1 MTSTTTPTR
10 PALDGGENRE
20 PDPGIAV
27 ADENAPG
34 GRPGPP
40 ATRPATTPS
49 PEATTP
55 QDTATPPAPATPAE
69 TATPPAST
77 AFAADIGGTWVRMR
91 AGGAAEPVE
100 RMPSPSRLRHP
111 DRSVPQLRA
120 DLVGLLCDRVPAG
133 ARAALSFGA
142 AIDHLTG
149 TVYGSAPLW
158 GDESTPYD
166 VAADLRARRPDVTW
180 HLVNDVTAALLD
192 FAAAHAGPGV
202 RRVAYLT
209 VSSGIALRTA
219 DLEQRR
225 IPVDDLGLQ
234 GEVGHLPAPLTDP
247 GADILADLPCEC
259 GARGH
264 LASVASGPG
273 LVRVARRLG
282 LPRPRQVADWL
293 PGALAADDPG
303 ARRLL
308 ELCAAPV
315 AHLLRTLWC
324 LDPHLDLIG
333 VGGGVAE
340 GLAGAYAAEIRRR
353 LATPT
358 SYADRGRDEAW
369 LDERLVF
376 CAPGQVDALRGAQ
389 RVTDW
394 IPGITR

>member
-1 MTSTTTPTR
+1 MRSSATPAVAPLTSASR
-10 PALDGGENRE
+10 PASPTPER
-20 PDPGIAV
+20 
-27 ADENAPG
+27 AP
-34 GRPGPP
+34 
-40 ATRPATTPS
+40 A
-49 PEATTP
+49 
-55 QDTATPPAPATPAE
+55 PPAPPV
-69 TATPPAST
+69 
-77 AFAADIGGTWVRMR
+77 FAADIGGTWVRMR
-91 AGGAAEPVE
+91 TGGPEEAVE
-100 RMPSPSRLRHP
+100 RVPSPSRLRHP
-111 DRSVPQLRA
+111 ERSVPRLRA

-158 GDESTPYD
+158 GEETAPYD
-166 VAADLRARRPDVTW
+166 VAAELRHRRPDVTW

-192 FAAAHAGPGV
+192 FAAVHARPGV

-234 GEVGHLPAPLTDP
+234 GEVGHLPVTLTAPGSDV
-247 GADILADLPCEC
+247 LAGLPCEC
-259 GARGH
+259 GARDH

-273 LVRVARRLG
+273 LARTAERLG
-282 LPRPRQVADWL
+282 LARPAQVADWL
-293 PGALAADDPG
+293 PGALAAGEPG

-315 AHLLRTLWC
+315 AELLRTMWC

-333 VGGGVAE
+333 IGGGVAE
-340 GLAGAYAAEIRRR
+340 GLAGPYAAEIRRL

-358 SYADRGRDEAW
+358 SYADRGRDDTW

-376 CAPGQVDALRGAQ
+376 CAPGQVDPLRGAQ
-389 RVTDW
+389 RVADW
-394 IPGITR
+394 RPGITR